1 MNVGGSVNA
10 PAKSASSAVRRGRL
24 DSVMSGE
31 EVDFNLSY
39 FVFCQHPLFTE

>member
-1 MNVGGSVNA
+1 MGGSVNA

-31 EVDFNLSY
+31 EVDSYLSY
-39 FVFCQHPLFTE
+39 FVFCQHPLFIE

>member
-10 PAKSASSAVRRGRL
+10 PTKSASSAVRRGRL

-39 FVFCQHPLFTE
+39 FVFCQNHLFIE